1 MFIHEKSQ
9 AHQCLHYSPG
19 DGSPESICKSR
30 PTKVSHDPGQNREV
44 CTREPIAF
52 EWHRRISETSG
63 TPGRLATSRVT
74 WNGASMVHYMWFT
87 RSAIH
92 VISARTLLYA
102 GRGSIPVRTF
112 LGSKNRLCPI
122 RMRTQVPKF
131 AQQSD
136 PKCGHKRPV
145 GSEVRSRCGHLWR
158 LFDQVPHPY
167 QHQRWIFFLLNAP
180 LSSTITAI
188 LLCATRSTFY
198 QNEHRGSSTF
208 SSWSAFFKSQQRV
221 STLSSPHYQ
230 VNN

>member
-74 WNGASMVHYMWFT
+74 WNGGSMVHYMWFT

-136 PKCGHKRPV
+136 PQCGHRGPSVARSDPDADICGDLLTKSLTPNKTKDENFFCWHQQIDPGLTARTYQPTI
-145 GSEVRSRCGHLWR
+145 GSRC
-158 LFDQVPHPY
+158 
-167 QHQRWIFFLLNAP
+167 
-180 LSSTITAI
+180 SI
-188 LLCATRSTFY
+188 LLIIYRIPHNFLPT
-198 QNEHRGSSTF
+198 HD
-208 SSWSAFFKSQQRV
+208 
-221 STLSSPHYQ
+221 SPHR
-230 VNN
+230 